1 VAQGVEKH
9 KKMQDT
15 VCEIDAVVAAKVTFA
30 TQQASVPVLVD
41 LVVRNTGAEA
51 QRDLILRLTCDPP
64 VLGARDW
71 RFDQIAPG
79 GEIRVRDRLVKL
91 DGGML
96 SRLNEAM
103 RAQLTLTLTQAGSD
117 EDPPLAEW
125 SQVIEALA
133 RNEWGGAGS
142 MPELLASF
150 IMPNDPAV
158 ATVLREASEIMR
170 TSGKEGKFEGYQS
183 KSRKRVW
190 EMASA
195 IWSAVAARRLT
206 YVEPPA
212 SFERVGQK
220 IRSPSDVLS
229 QGLAT
234 CLDTA
239 VLFAAALEQA
249 GLHPVL
255 GLVEG
260 HVLAGVWLQPTQF
273 GNLTTEDPVDVRKHL
288 DSKELVLFETTL
300 VTASTPA
307 SFSQAVDSAR
317 RQMDERN
324 EDRFVCALDVRQAR
338 GRLIK
343 PLAIELPASSAQEDN
358 IAPLLALG
366 LEEAPE
372 LPGFDLGVGDDPVLD
387 TPESR
392 IDHWKRKLLDLT
404 KRNRLLNLKASKA
417 VIPMV
422 CTDPAKL
429 EDMLADGGKVQ
440 IISIPPMT
448 GEADGR
454 DDELFEAQTR
464 SGYERNFAHEALE
477 RNELATNVEPS
488 KLDAGL
494 IELFRKANSDMQ
506 EGGAN
511 TLFLAIGLLRWRP
524 SGTDGQSYRAP
535 LLLVPVKLQRKSAVS
550 KMELSLHE
558 DEPSFNLTLLEML
571 RQDFEIRVPEL
582 ETGLPPDGSDIDVQ
596 ALWNI
601 MRRAVRDVPG
611 FEVVE
616 EVVLSTFSF
625 AKYLMWKD
633 LSDRTEQLKASPL
646 VRHLIDHPRQS
657 YEASARFLTPEE
669 LDDQVEP
676 SSLYMPLTADSS
688 QIVAVHASGGEGDFV
703 LEGPPGT
710 GKSQT
715 IANIIAHNLGLGRRV
730 LFVAEKMVA
739 LNVVYDR
746 LRRVGLGDF
755 CLELHSNKAN
765 KREVLDQL
773 DKSWRGRTVKS
784 TAEWS
789 VETQRLKE
797 TRDKLNTVVRELHRP
812 GPTGLSPRDA
822 VSLASGLELDRPILL
837 GWGSSISDDRATD
850 SDGRKALQDLSH
862 RLGQAFADLDD
873 EDIRDFG
880 TISQAEWS
888 NQWSG
893 EIANAARALLKEA
906 PAVQA
911 AARAFSGRTGL
922 PDPGDD
928 PQQIRSLAA
937 AAKCLLSSQPS
948 QAFALLPDGREL
960 LDQLSR
966 ASAELVAYRDA
977 QAQLSIEWPDD
988 AIKAVDVEALG
999 RANSAA
1005 TSAFWPIGPIRG
1017 WLLQGKMVRLHSLP
1031 GRPDIGADLPT
1042 LEGLKAHLAAMDQE
1056 TAALPREAGW
1066 RGLASVPET
1075 IGEQLRGAAA
1085 LRASIGGLSQNPAEV
1100 AHLRETLRLIVAD
1113 RDLTEPGG
1121 PIHMVATE
1129 LVTAADRCQEAVD
1142 RFCELAGVTS
1152 GSRLRLGELA
1162 DIAVAVIERQ
1172 PRLNA
1177 WCRWQGLS
1185 QEAHSRGIGALVEAL
1200 LSGVIEPTA
1209 AGRAFDAAYARW
1221 LAPVLVDSRPVLR
1234 DFSPREHNDLVNRFR
1249 LLDEKVASL
1258 SAQHIRATLSQ
1269 GLPDPADPNR
1279 HSGFGTL
1286 KHEIQKQKRH
1296 KPVRQLV
1303 SEMGDALT
1311 RLTPCLLMSPLSV
1324 AQFLD
1329 ANSSQFDLVI
1339 FDEASQITVWD
1350 AIGSIARGRNAI
1362 IVGDPKQMPPTSFFD
1377 RAASDDSEDGDGA
1390 DDLESILDE
1399 AMAASVKHHRL
1410 TGHYRSRHES
1420 LIAFSNHRYY
1430 GGDLVTFPCPETR
1443 DTAVTFIRCDG
1454 VWQRGGRERTNPV
1467 EAKAVVREVVRRL
1480 NDPELSKLSIGV
1492 VTLNADQQRLVLN
1505 LLDEER
1511 RAKPSLERF
1520 FNEEGEGASVFV
1532 KNLETVQ
1539 GDERDVI
1546 MLSIGYGPSEP
1557 GARAMAM
1564 NFGPLNRKG
1573 GGRRLNV
1580 AITRATTEMVVFASF
1595 DADMVD
1601 LARTQAEAVRD
1612 LKHFLDFAR
1621 RGPIALGEA
1630 VKSAVTTDGY
1640 DSPFEEA
1647 IARGLRS
1654 RGWIIH
1660 TQIGISRF
1668 RIDLGIVHPDAPG
1681 RYLAGVECD
1690 GASYHASP
1698 TARDRDKVRQAVLE
1712 GLGWSLLRIWST
1724 DYFNEP
1730 NRVMA
1735 QVHAKLND
1743 LLDADRAGLP
1753 IPIVGQDTPDAPV
1766 VDPIV
1771 EGFEAIATSDTQLV
1785 EAAASEVPGAV
1796 ALELPVPEPAFVSSV
1811 QSRISPERFGDADYA
1826 PVLRTLCNELIDHFG
1841 PITFKHLAEKAAR
1854 AHGFLRTGSQIKKSV
1869 WAAAA
1874 RERKHSREGD
1884 HSPVFWPTS
1893 VPVAEVFPFR
1903 GLTVAGEARPWAD
1916 VPMPERRALAREISA
1931 QTWLNDP
1938 PGAMAERI
1946 GFERLRETTRAEL
1959 VELLKEVSR

>member
-1 VAQGVEKH
+1 MEEHEEGPKRA
-9 KKMQDT
+9 
-15 VCEIDAVVAAKVTFA
+15 CEIDAVVAAKVTFA

-41 LVVRNTGAEA
+41 LVVRNTGTDT
-51 QRDLILRLTCDPP
+51 QRDLTLRLTCDPP
-64 VLGARDW
+64 VLGTREW
-71 RFDQIAPG
+71 RFEQIEPG
-79 GEIRVRDRLVKL
+79 GEIRVRDRKTAL

-103 RAQLTLTLTQAGSD
+103 RAQLTLTLTGPRDGEAS
-117 EDPPLAEW
+117 PLAVW
-125 SQVIEALA
+125 AQDIEALA
-133 RNEWGGAGS
+133 RNEWGGARS
-142 MPELLASF
+142 MPELLAAF
-150 IMPNDPAV
+150 IMPNDPAI
-158 ATVLREASEIMR
+158 ATVLREASGILNS
-170 TSGKEGKFEGYQS
+170 SGKEGKFEGYQA

-190 EMASA
+190 ELASA

-220 IRSPSDVLS
+220 IRSPGDVLS

-239 VLFAAALEQA
+239 VLFAAGLEQA

-255 GLVEG
+255 ALVEG

-288 DSKELVLFETTL
+288 DSRELVLFETTL
-300 VTASTPA
+300 ATASTPA

-317 RQMDERN
+317 RQLDERN
-324 EDRFVCALDVRQAR
+324 EDRFVYALDVRQAR
-338 GRLIK
+338 GRQIK
-343 PLAIELPASSAQEDN
+343 PLALELPASAAGDTDA
-358 IAPLLALG
+358 APLLALG

-372 LPGFDLGVGDDPVLD
+372 LPGFDLGVGDEPIPD

-404 KRNRLLNLKASKA
+404 KRNRLLNLKSSKT

-422 CTDPAKL
+422 CADPARL
-429 EDMLADGGKVQ
+429 EDMLAEGNKVQ
-440 IISIPPMT
+440 ITPIPPMA
-448 GEADGR
+448 GDAGGR
-454 DDELFEAQTR
+454 DGELFEAQTR
-464 SGYERNFAHEALE
+464 SSYERNFALEALD
-477 RNELATNVEPS
+477 RKELATSVDPS

-494 IELFRKANSDMQ
+494 IELFRKANSDLQ

-524 SGTDGQSYRAP
+524 SGADGQSYRAP
-535 LLLVPVKLQRKSAVS
+535 LLLLPVKLQRKSAIS
-550 KMELSLHE
+550 KMELSLHD
-558 DEPSFNLTLLEML
+558 DEPTFNLTLLEML

-582 ETGLPPDGSDIDVQ
+582 EAGLPRDGSGIDVQ
-596 ALWNI
+596 AVWSI

-633 LSDRTEQLKASPL
+633 LSDRTDQLKASPL

-657 YEASARFLTPEE
+657 YEASARFLSPEE
-669 LDDQVEP
+669 LDDQVDP
-676 SSLYMPLTADSS
+676 SSLFMPLTADSS

-746 LRRVGLGDF
+746 LRKVGLGDF

-773 DKSWRGRTVKS
+773 DKSWRGRTAKS
-784 TAEWS
+784 SAEWS
-789 VETQRLKE
+789 VETRRLKE
-797 TRDKLNTVVRELHRP
+797 TRDRLNTVVRELHRP

-822 VSLASGLELDRPILL
+822 VSLASGLEPDRPIHL
-837 GWGSSISDDRATD
+837 GWGTSISNDRAGD
-850 SDGRKALQDLSH
+850 SDGRKALQELSH
-862 RLGQAFADLDD
+862 RLGQAFADLDAQ
-873 EDIRDFG
+873 DIQDFAA
-880 TISQAEWS
+880 INKAEWS

-893 EIANAARALLKEA
+893 ELAAAARDLLTVV
-906 PAVQA
+906 PAAQA
-911 AARAFSGRTGL
+911 AALAFSDRTGL
-922 PDPGDD
+922 PDAGDD
-928 PQQIRSLAA
+928 ARQIAGLAG
-937 AAKCLLSSQPS
+937 AAKGLLSSKPS
-948 QAFALLPDGREL
+948 HAFALLPDGRDL
-960 LDQLSR
+960 MDQLAR
-966 ASAELVAYRDA
+966 ACAELVAYRNGRA
-977 QAQLSIEWPDD
+977 GLSVDWPDE
-988 AIKAVDVEALG
+988 AIKAVDLEALG
-999 RANSAA
+999 QAHSDA
-1005 TSAFWPIGPIRG
+1005 TSAFWPFGPIQG
-1017 WLLQGKMVRLHSLP
+1017 WLLQGKMVKAHALP
-1031 GRPDIGADLPT
+1031 GRPDIGSDLPV
-1042 LEGLKAHLAAMDQE
+1042 LEGLKARLAIMEQG
-1056 TAALPREAGW
+1056 TATLPREAGW
-1066 RGLASVPET
+1066 RGLASDSDT
-1075 IGEQLRGAAA
+1075 ISEQLRGAGE
-1085 LRASIGGLSQNPAEV
+1085 LRSAVAGLSANPADM
-1100 AHLRETLRLIVAD
+1100 ARMREAVRVIVAD
-1113 RDLTEPGG
+1113 RDLMEPGG
-1121 PIHMVATE
+1121 SIHSAATA
-1129 LVTAADRCQEAVD
+1129 LVTAADRCADVVE
-1142 RFCELAGVTS
+1142 RFSELAGLPAGTEM
-1152 GSRLRLGELA
+1152 RLGDLTG
-1162 DIAVAVIERQ
+1162 IATAVIERQ

-1177 WCRWQGLS
+1177 WCRWQSVS
-1185 QEAHSRGIGALVEAL
+1185 QDAHSRGMGALVEAL
-1200 LSGVIEPTA
+1200 LSGVIEPSSS
-1209 AGRAFDAAYARW
+1209 GRAFDAAYARW

-1234 DFSPREHNDLVNRFR
+1234 GFSPREHDDLVSRFR

-1258 SAQHIRATLSQ
+1258 SAQHIRAKLSQ

-1279 HSGFGTL
+1279 HSGFGLL
-1286 KHEIQKQKRH
+1286 KREVQKQRAH

-1377 RAASDDSEDGDGA
+1377 RAASDDAEDGDGA

-1430 GGDLVTFPCPETR
+1430 GGDLVTFPCADTR
-1443 DTAVTFIRCDG
+1443 SSAVSFVRCDG
-1454 VWQRGGRERTNPV
+1454 VWQRGGRERTNPI

-1480 NDPELSKLSIGV
+1480 NDPELSRLSIGV
-1492 VTLNADQQRLVLN
+1492 VTLNADQQNLILN

-1511 RAKPSLERF
+1511 RAKPHLEQF
-1520 FNEEGEGASVFV
+1520 FNEETCLEPVCV

-1539 GDERDVI
+1539 GDARDVI

-1595 DADMVD
+1595 DSDMVD

-1621 RGPIALGEA
+1621 RGPVALGEA

-1647 IARGLRS
+1647 VARDLRS
-1654 RGWIIH
+1654 RGWTVH

-1668 RIDLGIVHPDAPG
+1668 RIDLGVVHPDAPG

-1712 GLGWSLLRIWST
+1712 GLGWSLVRIWST

-1730 NRVMA
+1730 ARVIG
-1735 QVHAKLND
+1735 QVHAKLGE
-1743 LLDADRAGLP
+1743 LLEADRPRLA
-1753 IPIVGQDTPDAPV
+1753 TPLAPEDAPDLPAMLPRPEV
-1766 VDPIV
+1766 LETAALSDPLMS
-1771 EGFEAIATSDTQLV
+1771 EADV
-1785 EAAASEVPGAV
+1785 PEVPETV
-1796 ALELPVPEPAFVSSV
+1796 VMELPFPVPANAFVSSV
-1811 QSRISPERFGDADYA
+1811 RSRISPERFGDADYA
-1826 PVLRTLCNELIDHFG
+1826 SILRTLCNELIDHFG
-1841 PITFKHLAEKAAR
+1841 PITFKHLAEKVAR
-1854 AHGFLRTGSQIKKSV
+1854 AHGFLRTGSQIKKTV
-1869 WAAAA
+1869 WAAAI
-1874 RERKHSREGD
+1874 RERRHSAEGN
-1884 HSPVFWPTS
+1884 HGAVFWPALM
-1893 VPVAEVFPFR
+1893 PVAKEFPYR
-1903 GLTVAGEARPWAD
+1903 GSNVAGEARAWVD
-1916 VPMPERRALAREISA
+1916 VPMPERRALAREIAA
-1931 QTWLNDP
+1931 QTWLTDP
-1938 PGAMAERI
+1938 AAVMAERI
-1946 GFERLRETTRAEL
+1946 GFERLREITRVEL
-1959 VELLKEVSR
+1959 AELLKEVSGA